1 MTSFYGSVNGGG
13 QGEIDTST
21 LMQKN
26 DPTFN
31 GTLTGPNAH
40 FTGTVQIPEPT
51 EDNHAATKA
60 YVDAALADVDLSE
73 VTTRMDAIET
83 AQDEL
88 AAQLDD
94 KVDAEN
100 PTFTGTATLNGKN
113 VATIDQIPN
122 VSDLPYLD
130 ENNPTYTGTLAGEN
144 AAFSGTVTVATP
156 TAEGEAANKGYVDS
170 AKTELEGDINTLQQ
184 TVNTINQQVT
194 NITSGTEELPYLK
207 NTGDSGTGVYDFT
220 GATVNAADP
229 TDNSNVA
236 TKHYVD
242 QKVASAGGTG
252 EVVSYTQGDG
262 ISISPENE
270 ISLSIDSAGANGLK
284 VGANGLGLDLATDTT
299 PGAMAASDKTA
310 IASNTTEITNIKNGT
325 TELPYLKET
334 NPTYEGTLIG
344 GDATFTGSVQISTP
358 DQDNE
363 AANKSYVDTAVA
375 ASNATIQQIQADVD
389 SIEDGTTELPYVKKS
404 GDTMA
409 GSLTIGTTTI
419 NEFGVIQTDKIVN
432 NGVTG
437 NGYGIDF
444 SSTPKIYNV
453 NTNDFVPLSVG
464 EPTATGHAA
473 TKKYVDDQIAAIDV
487 EPLTQ
492 RVEAAEGEIDA
503 LQSDVGAAETN
514 ITNIINGTTE
524 LPYVKKSG
532 DTVDGDYTFN
542 GKVNVNKPTE
552 NSNITNKEYV
562 DNTYNDISTLRN
574 LYADGEIIIFTE
586 EGKPL
591 NLKLYGYSWFKG
603 ANSYCNIS
611 KKEGE
616 TFQLAFHTGDED
628 KYIQLPDSLVLNGID
643 TRYMSDYDDQENAIY
658 NYKPIYFSAD
668 SNGEELDN
676 FEIIADEYDFST
688 GKYIKKIGVIDSYN
702 GEDLSKTVYTT
713 YSIQNHTSEIAQTGE
728 TVFYLLNEPV
738 ETDIPHEIMEAYNQL
753 QFHKG
758 NTSLQL
764 QGMMYSSIDFIYIP
778 IEITFKIDKTNPYNN
793 QFSTN
798 RYSESNT
805 LYVYGNP
812 DAVFMMP
819 DIYAENATIHD
830 FMVEDDI
837 YIYHNSRLSDY
848 RYRIEGKDPD
858 RGLKFTIQDDG
869 GRDDLITLEIADPV
883 YDNQAATKGYV
894 DEAVEAIDAGNEIDA
909 LQTEISNIKDGTA
922 ELPYIKNT
930 DDTVAK
936 GNPAIC
942 NDSTEWPLQGM
953 CVYGKSAQV
962 STTGANLIDV
972 VKFETSN
979 YNTKLDSEEY
989 SAIYDQLAKLK
1000 LDTQYRVSSYNY
1012 ENFQLGIEYDDADSS
1027 LFYIRKNN
1035 QTGSA
1040 KNASIKNI
1048 YFYAGPN
1055 DNSSRII
1062 KKIMLNEGSTPL
1074 PYEPYTGGKPSPS
1087 PEYPQEIY
1095 SAGDDGEIDVV
1106 ATGKNILNPDWIN
1119 DTNNNILFSCRGLKP
1134 GNYTISFVSTAD
1146 WWTDN
1151 ENNNT
1156 WFMKYYGEND
1166 EVEIGSTNIT
1176 FADAAINVRS
1186 HGNFTIPQ
1194 GTDKIRL
1201 NVYSSVT
1208 KASITDLM
1216 LNIGL
1221 AVLPYEPYQ
1230 SQSLTFQTLNGL
1242 PGIPVDS
1249 GGNFVD
1255 ADGQQWICNY
1265 RDWARGVDV
1274 KCVETI
1280 AGPEITYIN
1289 IGQDGGSWLTTGET
1303 IPFYVDYSQFNKP
1316 KSIANYGF
1324 CTYFTYNMDIVS
1336 YDNEGFF
1343 VKADINYFA
1352 FRLLKSRLVEY
1363 GYDDSDQVGTG
1374 PSAFLAWL
1382 NAHNDLQIFYA
1393 VSSIETPIPVD
1404 ELTAYKAL
1412 HTYDGTTIIS
1422 SSDSLAEI
1430 EFNYVSQNQANLPYI
1445 KNKGDVVSGEYDFTS
1460 ANIKVAEPTENNNV
1474 ATKNYVDEA
1483 INKFYHAQ
1491 VLAATSKETVD
1502 NLFASWWKTK
1512 WVEGVTTYNSML
1524 EDWFENVLYDDRVHG
1539 VKLPLW
1545 ETSHS
1550 QRGEFTDDSVGLT
1563 CEISTNDYAGRDDF
1577 AYLPQFWCVEVAV
1590 EKNADYTHTIYAC
1603 EFIDDINVVRAGGP
1617 DNGKHLV
1624 WVLQKNT
1631 YRREWEEEGYKY
1643 LKTRCTPAE
1652 GYTTWLQ
1659 GTDNSGRVYPYVGIP
1674 KYAAGIEEDGTI
1686 GSRAGLKPA
1695 IFESYDSGIQ
1705 KWRARGSQY
1714 TGGSYLT
1721 LKWQLD
1727 MIALKYASK
1736 GNSNGIEGCVNFN
1749 IQTPV
1754 LIAESNANRVIINQD
1769 QANNFIVGQYINI
1782 GSGDR
1787 LVSETNV
1794 LITNIETVNISETDY
1809 LALTFEGNPIETT
1822 TAQKVCSLLW
1832 PADLVTNNIQG
1843 NDGQAVKGQTVTGL
1857 IQKTEFLNGAYLI
1870 TSDEKWKWDASSNH
1884 EDGSRTFE
1892 CYICE
1897 NASNITTG
1905 NSFENYTLAA
1915 SINLPADYNNTN
1927 KYITDIVTTDKQIL
1941 FPKAVSNEAGSTTGY
1956 GDCMWIYFGD
1966 NAMRAPWHCGHL
1978 WNGSLAGLAQLA
1990 SNFGSSA
1997 SYWRGGVGAP
2007 GLAK

>member
-1 MTSFYGSVNGGG
+1 MTSFYGSVNGG
-13 QGEIDTST
+13 QGGGGGEGIDTST
-21 LMQKN
+21 LLQKN

-31 GTLTGPNAH
+31 GTITGPNAH

-73 VTTRMDAIET
+73 VTTRIDAIET
-83 AQDEL
+83 TQDEL

-100 PTFTGTATLNGKN
+100 PAFTGTATLNGKN
-113 VATIDQIPN
+113 IATIDQIPN

-130 ENNPTYTGTLAGEN
+130 ENNPTYTGTLTGEN

-156 TAEGEAANKGYVDS
+156 AAEGEAANKGYVDS
-170 AKTELEGDINTLQQ
+170 AKTELEGDISTLQQ

-229 TDNSNVA
+229 VDNSNVA

-242 QKVASAGGTG
+242 QKVASAGGAG
-252 EVVSYTQGDG
+252 EIVSYTQGDG

-284 VGANGLGLDLATDTT
+284 VGTNGLGLDLATSTT

-358 DQDNE
+358 DKDNE
-363 AANKSYVDTAVA
+363 AANKSYVDTALAEAKSYTDDAVSGI
-375 ASNATIQQIQADVD
+375 ASDETIQQIQTD
-389 SIEDGTTELPYVKKS
+389 IENIENGTTELPYIKNN
-404 GDTMA
+404 GDT
-409 GSLTIGTTTI
+409 
-419 NEFGVIQTDKIVN
+419 
-432 NGVTG
+432 VTG
-437 NGYGIDF
+437 N
-444 SSTPKIYNV
+444 YN
-453 NTNDFVPLSVG
+453 L
-464 EPTATGHAA
+464 TGAAVTIAAPAADNNPA
-473 TKKYVDDQIAAIDV
+473 TKKYVDDSISAIDV
-487 EPLTQ
+487 SEQISPLTE
-492 RVEAAEGEIDA
+492 RVTAAEGEIDT
-503 LQSDVGAAETN
+503 LQTN
-514 ITNIINGTTE
+514 VEEVDTSVTNIINGTTE
-524 LPYVKKSG
+524 LPYIKDNG
-532 DTVDGDYTFN
+532 DTVNGDYTFN

-552 NSNITNKEYV
+552 NSNVTNKEYV

-574 LYADGEIIIFTE
+574 LYAEGKIIIFTE

-591 NLKLYGYSWFKG
+591 NLKLYGYSWFNG
-603 ANSYCNIS
+603 VNSYCNIS

-616 TFQLAFHTGDED
+616 TFQLTFHTGDED

-643 TRYMSDYDDQENAIY
+643 TRYMSDYDDQENAIL

-738 ETDIPHEIMEAYNQL
+738 ETDIPQEIMGAYNQL

-764 QGMMYSSIDFIYIP
+764 QGMMYSSIDFIYTP
-778 IEITFKIDKTNPYNN
+778 IEITFKIDKTNPCNN
-793 QFSTN
+793 HFSAN
-798 RYSESNT
+798 RYDESNT
-805 LYVYGNP
+805 TYIYGNP

-830 FMVEDDI
+830 FFVEDDI

-848 RYRIEGKDPD
+848 RYRIEGKSSD

-869 GRDDLITLEIADPV
+869 GRDDLITLEIADPI

-894 DEAVEAIDAGNEIDA
+894 DEA
-909 LQTEISNIKDGTA
+909 
-922 ELPYIKNT
+922 
-930 DDTVAK
+930 
-936 GNPAIC
+936 
-942 NDSTEWPLQGM
+942 
-953 CVYGKSAQV
+953 
-962 STTGANLIDV
+962 
-972 VKFETSN
+972 
-979 YNTKLDSEEY
+979 
-989 SAIYDQLAKLK
+989 
-1000 LDTQYRVSSYNY
+1000 
-1012 ENFQLGIEYDDADSS
+1012 
-1027 LFYIRKNN
+1027 
-1035 QTGSA
+1035 
-1040 KNASIKNI
+1040 
-1048 YFYAGPN
+1048 
-1055 DNSSRII
+1055 
-1062 KKIMLNEGSTPL
+1062 
-1074 PYEPYTGGKPSPS
+1074 
-1087 PEYPQEIY
+1087 
-1095 SAGDDGEIDVV
+1095 
-1106 ATGKNILNPDWIN
+1106 
-1119 DTNNNILFSCRGLKP
+1119 
-1134 GNYTISFVSTAD
+1134 
-1146 WWTDN
+1146 
-1151 ENNNT
+1151 
-1156 WFMKYYGEND
+1156 
-1166 EVEIGSTNIT
+1166 
-1176 FADAAINVRS
+1176 
-1186 HGNFTIPQ
+1186 
-1194 GTDKIRL
+1194 
-1201 NVYSSVT
+1201 
-1208 KASITDLM
+1208 
-1216 LNIGL
+1216 
-1221 AVLPYEPYQ
+1221 
-1230 SQSLTFQTLNGL
+1230 
-1242 PGIPVDS
+1242 
-1249 GGNFVD
+1249 
-1255 ADGQQWICNY
+1255 
-1265 RDWARGVDV
+1265 
-1274 KCVETI
+1274 
-1280 AGPEITYIN
+1280 
-1289 IGQDGGSWLTTGET
+1289 
-1303 IPFYVDYSQFNKP
+1303 
-1316 KSIANYGF
+1316 
-1324 CTYFTYNMDIVS
+1324 
-1336 YDNEGFF
+1336 
-1343 VKADINYFA
+1343 
-1352 FRLLKSRLVEY
+1352 
-1363 GYDDSDQVGTG
+1363 
-1374 PSAFLAWL
+1374 
-1382 NAHNDLQIFYA
+1382 
-1393 VSSIETPIPVD
+1393 
-1404 ELTAYKAL
+1404 
-1412 HTYDGTTIIS
+1412 
-1422 SSDSLAEI
+1422 
-1430 EFNYVSQNQANLPYI
+1430 
-1445 KNKGDVVSGEYDFTS
+1445 
-1460 ANIKVAEPTENNNV
+1460 
-1474 ATKNYVDEA
+1474 
-1483 INKFYHAQ
+1483 INKFYHVQ
-1491 VLAATSKETVD
+1491 VLAATSKDQVD

-1512 WVEGVTTYNSML
+1512 WIEGVTTYNSML
-1524 EDWFENVLYDDRVHG
+1524 EDWFANVLYDDRVHG

-1550 QRGEFTDDSVGLT
+1550 QYGEFTDDSIGLT
-1563 CEISTNDYAGRDDF
+1563 CEVSTEDYAGRDDF

-1617 DNGKHLV
+1617 NDGKHLV

-1674 KYAAGIEEDGTI
+1674 KYAAGIESDGTI

-1736 GNSNGIEGCVNFN
+1736 GNSNGIEGCVGFN

-1754 LIAESNANRVIINQD
+1754 LVAESNANRVIINQD
-1769 QANNFIVGQYINI
+1769 QVNNFMVGQYINI

-1794 LITNIETVNISETDY
+1794 LITNIETVNISETNY

-1822 TAQKVCSLLW
+1822 TAQKVCSLAW
-1832 PADLVTNNIQG
+1832 PANLITNLIQG
-1843 NDGQAVKGQTVTGL
+1843 NDVQAIKGQTVTGL

-1897 NASNITTG
+1897 DASNITTG
-1905 NSFENYTLAA
+1905 NSLENYTLTA

-1927 KYITDIVTTDKQIL
+1927 KYITDIVTTDKQIV
-1941 FPKAVSNEAGSTTGY
+1941 FPKAISNEASSTTGY
-1956 GDCMWIYFGD
+1956 CDCMWIYFAD
-1966 NAMRAPWHCGHL
+1966 NAIRAPWHCG
-1978 WNGSLAGLAQLA
+1978 SLQHWSGAGLAQLA
-1990 SNFGSSA
+1990 SDLGSSI
-1997 SYWRGGVGAP
+1997 SYWHGGVSAP

>member
-1 MTSFYGSVNGGG
+1 MTSFYGSVNGG
-13 QGEIDTST
+13 QGGGGGEGIDTST
-21 LMQKN
+21 LLQKN

-31 GTLTGPNAH
+31 GTITGPNAH

-100 PTFTGTATLNGKN
+100 PAFTGTATLNGKN
-113 VATIDQIPN
+113 VATVDQIPN
-122 VSDLPYLD
+122 ISDLPYLD
-130 ENNPTYTGTLAGEN
+130 ENNPAYTGTLTGANATFSGVVSVPAPTQDGQAVNKQYVDQAIAGIQTEVDLSEIQADIAELQTGKLDKANPTYTGNLAGET
-144 AAFSGTVTVATP
+144 AAFSGSVTVATP
-156 TAEGEAANKGYVDS
+156 TAEGEAANKGYVDA
-170 AKTELEGDINTLQQ
+170 AKMELAGDINTLQQ
-184 TVNTINQQVT
+184 TVASQTETINTLNQQIT
-194 NITSGTEELPYLK
+194 NITSGTTELPYLK

-220 GATVNAADP
+220 GATINAADP
-229 TDNSNVA
+229 VDNSNVA

-242 QKVASAGGTG
+242 QKVASAGGAG

-284 VGANGLGLDLATDTT
+284 VGTNGLGLDLATSAT

-325 TELPYLKET
+325 TELPYVKNTGGTINGTLTVQDEHGSFVLESAVLTLTAKKGETTNTVLIGYGTSPEKVSISDTERYVTLSGADPEYPDNFATKRYVDQAVENAKDTELTETVKGIVNGTTELPYLKET

-344 GDATFTGSVQISTP
+344 VDATFTGSVQISTP

-363 AANKSYVDTAVA
+363 AANKSYVDTALAEAKSYTDDAVSGI
-375 ASNATIQQIQADVD
+375 ASDETIQQIQTD
-389 SIEDGTTELPYVKKS
+389 IENIENGTTELPYIK
-404 GDTMA
+404 
-409 GSLTIGTTTI
+409 
-419 NEFGVIQTDKIVN
+419 N
-432 NGVTG
+432 NGDIVTG
-437 NGYGIDF
+437 N
-444 SSTPKIYNV
+444 YN
-453 NTNDFVPLSVG
+453 L
-464 EPTATGHAA
+464 TGAAVTIAAPAADNNPA
-473 TKKYVDDQIAAIDV
+473 TKKYVDDSISAIDV
-487 EPLTQ
+487 STQ
-492 RVEAAEGEIDA
+492 IAPVTERVTTAEGEIDA
-503 LQSDVGAAETN
+503 LQTEVN
-514 ITNIINGTTE
+514 NVKNGTTE
-524 LPYVKKSG
+524 LPYIKDNG
-532 DTVDGDYTFN
+532 DTVNGDYTFN

-552 NSNITNKEYV
+552 NSNVTNKEYV

-591 NLKLYGYSWFKG
+591 NLKLYGYSWFNG
-603 ANSYCNIS
+603 VNSYCNIS

-643 TRYMSDYDDQENAIY
+643 TRYMSDYDDQENAIL

-738 ETDIPHEIMEAYNQL
+738 ETDIPQEIMGAYNQL

-764 QGMMYSSIDFIYIP
+764 QGMMYSSIDFIYTP
-778 IEITFKIDKTNPYNN
+778 IEITFKIDKTNPCNN
-793 QFSTN
+793 HFSAN
-798 RYSESNT
+798 RYDESNT
-805 LYVYGNP
+805 TYIYGNP

-830 FMVEDDI
+830 FFVEDDI

-848 RYRIEGKDPD
+848 RYRIEGKSSD

-894 DEAVEAIDAGNEIDA
+894 DEAIEAIDAGNEIDT
-909 LQTEISNIKDGTA
+909 LQTEVSNIKDGTL
-922 ELPYIKNT
+922 ELPYVKKSGDTMAGLLTLNQGLKNVNVFDPSYET
-930 DDTVAK
+930 NLSSNILSFKHGSIVQML
-936 GNPAIC
+936 G
-942 NDSTEWPLQGM
+942 LQG
-953 CVYGKSAQV
+953 
-962 STTGANLIDV
+962 N
-972 VKFETSN
+972 
-979 YNTKLDSEEY
+979 
-989 SAIYDQLAKLK
+989 KLK
-1000 LDTQYRVSSYNY
+1000 FTDSGAQNLVRVEVDTPV
-1012 ENFQLGIEYDDADSS
+1012 E
-1027 LFYIRKNN
+1027 
-1035 QTGSA
+1035 
-1040 KNASIKNI
+1040 
-1048 YFYAGPN
+1048 
-1055 DNSSRII
+1055 
-1062 KKIMLNEGSTPL
+1062 
-1074 PYEPYTGGKPSPS
+1074 
-1087 PEYPQEIY
+1087 
-1095 SAGDDGEIDVV
+1095 
-1106 ATGKNILNPDWIN
+1106 
-1119 DTNNNILFSCRGLKP
+1119 TN
-1134 GNYTISFVSTAD
+1134 
-1146 WWTDN
+1146 
-1151 ENNNT
+1151 
-1156 WFMKYYGEND
+1156 
-1166 EVEIGSTNIT
+1166 
-1176 FADAAINVRS
+1176 DAA
-1186 HGNFTIPQ
+1186 
-1194 GTDKIRL
+1194 
-1201 NVYSSVT
+1201 
-1208 KASITDLM
+1208 
-1216 LNIGL
+1216 
-1221 AVLPYEPYQ
+1221 
-1230 SQSLTFQTLNGL
+1230 
-1242 PGIPVDS
+1242 
-1249 GGNFVD
+1249 
-1255 ADGQQWICNY
+1255 
-1265 RDWARGVDV
+1265 
-1274 KCVETI
+1274 
-1280 AGPEITYIN
+1280 
-1289 IGQDGGSWLTTGET
+1289 
-1303 IPFYVDYSQFNKP
+1303 NK
-1316 KSIANYGF
+1316 K
-1324 CTYFTYNMDIVS
+1324 
-1336 YDNEGFF
+1336 
-1343 VKADINYFA
+1343 
-1352 FRLLKSRLVEY
+1352 
-1363 GYDDSDQVGTG
+1363 
-1374 PSAFLAWL
+1374 
-1382 NAHNDLQIFYA
+1382 
-1393 VSSIETPIPVD
+1393 
-1404 ELTAYKAL
+1404 
-1412 HTYDGTTIIS
+1412 
-1422 SSDSLAEI
+1422 
-1430 EFNYVSQNQANLPYI
+1430 
-1445 KNKGDVVSGEYDFTS
+1445 
-1460 ANIKVAEPTENNNV
+1460 
-1474 ATKNYVDEA
+1474 YVDET
-1483 INKFYHAQ
+1483 INKFYHVQ
-1491 VLAATSKETVD
+1491 VLTATSKDQVD

-1512 WVEGVTTYNSML
+1512 WIEGVTTYNSML
-1524 EDWFENVLYDDRVHG
+1524 EDWFANVLYDDRVHG

-1550 QRGEFTDDSVGLT
+1550 QYGEFTDDSIGLT
-1563 CEISTNDYAGRDDF
+1563 CEVSTEDYAGQDDF

-1590 EKNADYTHTIYAC
+1590 EKNADYTHTFYAC

-1617 DNGKHLV
+1617 NDGKHLV

-1643 LKTRCTPAE
+1643 IKTRCTPAE

-1659 GTDNSGRVYPYVGIP
+1659 GTDNRGRVYPYVGIP
-1674 KYAAGIEEDGTI
+1674 KYAAGIESDGTI

-1736 GNSNGIEGCVNFN
+1736 GNSNGIEGCVSFN

-1754 LIAESNANRVIINQD
+1754 LVAESNANRVIINQD
-1769 QANNFIVGQYINI
+1769 QANNFMVGQYINI

-1822 TAQKVCSLLW
+1822 TAQKVCSLPW
-1832 PADLVTNNIQG
+1832 TADITTNLIKG
-1843 NDGQAVKGQTVTGL
+1843 NDGQAIKGQTVTGL
-1857 IQKTEFLNGAYLI
+1857 IQKTEFLNGTYLI
-1870 TSDEKWKWDASSNH
+1870 TSDEKWKWDAASNH

-1897 NASNITTG
+1897 DASNITTG
-1905 NSFENYTLAA
+1905 NSLENYTLTA
-1915 SINLPADYNNTN
+1915 SINLPAEYNNTN
-1927 KYITDIVTTDKQIL
+1927 KYITDIVTTDKQIV

-1956 GDCMWIYFGD
+1956 CDCMLTVVWALLDLLNKKLSYF
-1966 NAMRAPWHCGHL
+1966 N
-1978 WNGSLAGLAQLA
+1978 NTKIIF
-1990 SNFGSSA
+1990 NI
-1997 SYWRGGVGAP
+1997 
-2007 GLAK
+2007 

>member
-1 MTSFYGSVNGGG
+1 MTSFYGSVNSGQGGG
-13 QGEIDTST
+13 GEGIDTST

-73 VTTRMDAIET
+73 ITTRMDAIET

-100 PTFTGTATLNGKN
+100 PAFTGTATLNGKN
-113 VATIDQIPN
+113 IATIDQIPN

-130 ENNPTYTGTLAGEN
+130 ENNPTYTGNLTGEN

-170 AKTELEGDINTLQQ
+170 AKTELEGDISTLQQ

-207 NTGDSGTGVYDFT
+207 NIGDSGTGVYDFT

-229 TDNSNVA
+229 VDNSNVA

-310 IASNTTEITNIKNGT
+310 IASNTTDITNIKNGT

-375 ASNATIQQIQADVD
+375 ASDETIQQIQTDID
-389 SIEDGTTELPYVKKS
+389 NIE
-404 GDTMA
+404 
-409 GSLTIGTTTI
+409 
-419 NEFGVIQTDKIVN
+419 
-432 NGVTG
+432 
-437 NGYGIDF
+437 
-444 SSTPKIYNV
+444 
-453 NTNDFVPLSVG
+453 
-464 EPTATGHAA
+464 
-473 TKKYVDDQIAAIDV
+473 
-487 EPLTQ
+487 
-492 RVEAAEGEIDA
+492 
-503 LQSDVGAAETN
+503 
-514 ITNIINGTTE
+514 NGTTD
-524 LPYVKKSG
+524 LPYIKDSG
-532 DTVDGDYTFN
+532 DTVTGSYDFTGATLNIAEPISNTNPATKSYVDTKIAGIGEGGEVVAYTN
-542 GKVNVNKPTE
+542 GNGITISAENVISVNVNTT
-552 NSNITNKEYV
+552 NSNGLGV
-562 DNTYNDISTLRN
+562 DIN
-574 LYADGEIIIFTE
+574 G
-586 EGKPL
+586 
-591 NLKLYGYSWFKG
+591 LKLDLASSTTAG
-603 ANSYCNIS
+603 AMSSTDKIKLDAVPTIETVESSIS
-611 KKEGE
+611 EAIN
-616 TFQLAFHTGDED
+616 TL
-628 KYIQLPDSLVLNGID
+628 GID
-643 TRYMSDYDDQENAIY
+643 EVKQDITSLETSIDNIPVVSVSET
-658 NYKPIYFSAD
+658 
-668 SNGEELDN
+668 NGS
-676 FEIIADEYDFST
+676 IKIDEVDT
-688 GKYIKKIGVIDSYN
+688 
-702 GEDLSKTVYTT
+702 TVYTHPVHTEAQEGFYKVAVDTQGHVTATTPITKEDITILGIPAQDTT
-713 YSIQNHTSEIAQTGE
+713 YTDATTTKSGLMSATDKIA
-728 TVFYLLNEPV
+728 LN
-738 ETDIPHEIMEAYNQL
+738 TA
-753 QFHKG
+753 
-758 NTSLQL
+758 
-764 QGMMYSSIDFIYIP
+764 
-778 IEITFKIDKTNPYNN
+778 
-793 QFSTN
+793 
-798 RYSESNT
+798 
-805 LYVYGNP
+805 
-812 DAVFMMP
+812 
-819 DIYAENATIHD
+819 
-830 FMVEDDI
+830 VEDIVDI
-837 YIYHNSRLSDY
+837 KEN
-848 RYRIEGKDPD
+848 
-858 RGLKFTIQDDG
+858 
-869 GRDDLITLEIADPV
+869 
-883 YDNQAATKGYV
+883 YV
-894 DEAVEAIDAGNEIDA
+894 
-909 LQTEISNIKDGTA
+909 SNGV
-922 ELPYIKNT
+922 NN
-930 DDTVAK
+930 VAK
-936 GNPAIC
+936 GNPAVC
-942 NDSTEWPLQGM
+942 EDSVEWPLLGLK
-953 CVYGKSAQV
+953 VFGKSTQV
-962 STTGANLIDV
+962 KTNGYQLFDSSSVKYGYRWSSTGLENVESNAEQYWASAPIPV
-972 VKFETSN
+972 V
-979 YNTKLDSEEY
+979 
-989 SAIYDQLAKLK
+989 AG
-1000 LDTQYRVSSYNY
+1000 SSYTVTKQNSY
-1012 ENFQLGIEYDDADSS
+1012 RNFYLDESKSVLEEIGAYQISAYPYTFTVPENAKFVVFTGKMNPEDEGAVPINP
-1027 LFYIRKNN
+1027 KNV
-1035 QTGSA
+1035 
-1040 KNASIKNI
+1040 
-1048 YFYAGPN
+1048 
-1055 DNSSRII
+1055 
-1062 KKIMLNEGSTPL
+1062 MLNSGSVAL
-1074 PYEPYTGGKPSPS
+1074 PFEPYTGGKPSPS
-1087 PEYPQEIY
+1087 PEYPQEIH

-1106 ATGKNILNPDWIN
+1106 ATGENILNPDWIDN
-1119 DTNNNILFSCRGLKP
+1119 VSNNTLFSCRGLKP

-1146 WWTDN
+1146 WWTNN

-1156 WFMKYYGEND
+1156 WFINYYDKND
-1166 EVEIGSTNIT
+1166 EEIDGADIT

-1208 KASITDLM
+1208 KASVTDLM

-1324 CTYFTYNMDIVS
+1324 CTYFTYNEGIVS
-1336 YDNEGFF
+1336 NDNEGFF
-1343 VKADINYFA
+1343 MQAGRSYFA

-1393 VSSIETPIPVD
+1393 VSFIEIPIPAD
-1404 ELTAYKAL
+1404 ELAAYRAL
-1412 HTYDGTTIIS
+1412 HTYDGTTVIS
-1422 SSDSLAEI
+1422 SPDSLAEI
-1430 EFNYVSQNQANLPYI
+1430 EFNYISQNQINLPYI
-1445 KNKGDVVSGEYDFTS
+1445 KNKGDIVSGEYDFTS
-1460 ANIKVAEPTENNNV
+1460 ANVKVAEPTENNNV

-1491 VLAATSKETVD
+1491 VLTATSKETVD

-1524 EDWFENVLYDDRVHG
+1524 EDWFANVLYDDRIHG

-1550 QRGEFTDDSVGLT
+1550 QKGEYTDDSVGLV
-1563 CEISTNDYAGRDDF
+1563 CQPSTADYTARDDF

-1603 EFIDDINVVRAGGP
+1603 EFIDDINIVRAGGP
-1617 DNGKHLV
+1617 NDGKHLV

-1705 KWRARGSQY
+1705 KWQARGSQY

-1782 GSGDR
+1782 GSGNR
-1787 LVSETNV
+1787 LASETNV

-1809 LALTFEGNPIETT
+1809 LALTFEGSPIETT
-1822 TAQKVCSLLW
+1822 TAQKVCSLAW
-1832 PADLVTNNIQG
+1832 PADLVTNHIQG
-1843 NDGQAVKGQTVTGL
+1843 NDGQAFKGQTVTGL
-1857 IQKTEFLNGAYLI
+1857 IQKTEFLNGAHLI
-1870 TSDEKWKWDASSNH
+1870 TSDEKWKWDAASDH

-1897 NASNITTG
+1897 DANNITTG

-1915 SINLPADYNNTN
+1915 SINLPADYNNSS

-1956 GDCMWIYFGD
+1956 GDCMQIYFAD
-1966 NAMRAPWHCGHL
+1966 NAMRAPWHCGYL
-1978 WNGSLAGLAQLA
+1978 WVGSGAGLAGLGSLG
-1990 SNFGSSA
+1990 GSSG
-1997 SYWRGGVGAP
+1997 SYWYGGVGAP

>member
-1 MTSFYGSVNGGG
+1 MTSFYGSVNGG
-13 QGEIDTST
+13 QGGGGEGIDTST
-21 LMQKN
+21 LLQKN
-26 DPTFN
+26 DPAFN

-73 VTTRMDAIET
+73 VTTRIDAIET

-100 PTFTGTATLNGKN
+100 PAFTGTATLNGKN

-144 AAFSGTVTVATP
+144 AAFSGTVTIATP
-156 TAEGEAANKGYVDS
+156 TAESEAVNKGYVDS

-220 GATVNAADP
+220 GATINAADP
-229 TDNSNVA
+229 VDNSNVA

-242 QKVASAGGTG
+242 QKVASAGGAG

-453 NTNDFVPLSVG
+453 NTNDFVPLSIG

-514 ITNIINGTTE
+514 ITNITNGTTE

-552 NSNITNKEYV
+552 NSNVTNKEYV

-688 GKYIKKIGVIDSYN
+688 GKYIKKIGVIESYN

-713 YSIQNHTSEIAQTGE
+713 YSIQNHTSKIAQTGE

-894 DEAVEAIDAGNEIDA
+894 DEAIEAIDVTAQLTPLTERVTTAESEIDT
-909 LQTEISNIKDGTA
+909 LQTEVSNIKDGTA
-922 ELPYIKNT
+922 ELPYVKKSGDTMTGLLTLNQGLKNVNVFDSSYET
-930 DDTVAK
+930 NLSFNILSFK
-936 GNPAIC
+936 H
-942 NDSTEWPLQGM
+942 DSTVEMLSMQG
-953 CVYGKSAQV
+953 
-962 STTGANLIDV
+962 N
-972 VKFETSN
+972 
-979 YNTKLDSEEY
+979 
-989 SAIYDQLAKLK
+989 KLK
-1000 LDTQYRVSSYNY
+1000 FTDSGAQNLVRV
-1012 ENFQLGIEYDDADSS
+1012 EVG
-1027 LFYIRKNN
+1027 
-1035 QTGSA
+1035 
-1040 KNASIKNI
+1040 
-1048 YFYAGPN
+1048 
-1055 DNSSRII
+1055 
-1062 KKIMLNEGSTPL
+1062 TPV
-1074 PYEPYTGGKPSPS
+1074 E
-1087 PEYPQEIY
+1087 
-1095 SAGDDGEIDVV
+1095 
-1106 ATGKNILNPDWIN
+1106 IN
-1119 DTNNNILFSCRGLKP
+1119 D
-1134 GNYTISFVSTAD
+1134 
-1146 WWTDN
+1146 
-1151 ENNNT
+1151 
-1156 WFMKYYGEND
+1156 
-1166 EVEIGSTNIT
+1166 
-1176 FADAAINVRS
+1176 AA
-1186 HGNFTIPQ
+1186 
-1194 GTDKIRL
+1194 
-1201 NVYSSVT
+1201 
-1208 KASITDLM
+1208 
-1216 LNIGL
+1216 
-1221 AVLPYEPYQ
+1221 
-1230 SQSLTFQTLNGL
+1230 
-1242 PGIPVDS
+1242 
-1249 GGNFVD
+1249 
-1255 ADGQQWICNY
+1255 
-1265 RDWARGVDV
+1265 
-1274 KCVETI
+1274 
-1280 AGPEITYIN
+1280 
-1289 IGQDGGSWLTTGET
+1289 
-1303 IPFYVDYSQFNKP
+1303 NK
-1316 KSIANYGF
+1316 K
-1324 CTYFTYNMDIVS
+1324 
-1336 YDNEGFF
+1336 
-1343 VKADINYFA
+1343 
-1352 FRLLKSRLVEY
+1352 
-1363 GYDDSDQVGTG
+1363 
-1374 PSAFLAWL
+1374 
-1382 NAHNDLQIFYA
+1382 
-1393 VSSIETPIPVD
+1393 
-1404 ELTAYKAL
+1404 
-1412 HTYDGTTIIS
+1412 
-1422 SSDSLAEI
+1422 
-1430 EFNYVSQNQANLPYI
+1430 
-1445 KNKGDVVSGEYDFTS
+1445 
-1460 ANIKVAEPTENNNV
+1460 
-1474 ATKNYVDEA
+1474 YVDEA

-1502 NLFASWWKTK
+1502 NLFASWWKIK

-1524 EDWFENVLYDDRVHG
+1524 EDWFENVLYDDRIHG

-1550 QRGEFTDDSVGLT
+1550 QKGEYTDDSVGLVCQT
-1563 CEISTNDYAGRDDF
+1563 STADYTARDDF

-1603 EFIDDINVVRAGGP
+1603 EFIDDINIVRAGGP
-1617 DNGKHLV
+1617 NDGKHLV

-1659 GTDNSGRVYPYVGIP
+1659 GTDNEGRVYPYVGIP

-1695 IFESYDSGIQ
+1695 IFEFYDSGIQ

-1769 QANNFIVGQYINI
+1769 QANNFTVGQYINI

-1794 LITNIETVNISETDY
+1794 LITNIETINISETDY

-1822 TAQKVCSLLW
+1822 TAQKVCSLAW
-1832 PADLVTNNIQG
+1832 PADLVTNLIQG
-1843 NDGQAVKGQTVTGL
+1843 NDGQAFKGQTVTGL

-1897 NASNITTG
+1897 DASNITTG

-1927 KYITDIVTTDKQIL
+1927 KYITDIVTTDKQIV

-1966 NAMRAPWHCGHL
+1966 NAMRAPWHCGDL
-1978 WNGSLAGLAQLA
+1978 QGGSAAGLAEL
-1990 SNFGSSA
+1990 SSSCGSSG
-1997 SYWRGGVGAP
+1997 SNWFSGVGAP

>member
-100 PTFTGTATLNGKN
+100 PAFTGTATLNGKN
-113 VATIDQIPN
+113 VATIDQIPDIN
-122 VSDLPYLD
+122 DLPYLD
-130 ENNPTYTGTLAGEN
+130 ENNPTYTGTLTGEN

-184 TVNTINQQVT
+184 TVNTVNQQVT

-242 QKVASAGGTG
+242 QKVASAGGAG

-404 GDTMA
+404 GDTMS

-444 SSTPKIYNV
+444 SGTPKIYNV
-453 NTNDFVPLSVG
+453 NTNDFVPLSIG

-503 LQSDVGAAETN
+503 LQSDVGEAETN

-552 NSNITNKEYV
+552 NANVTNKEYV

-611 KKEGE
+611 KKDGE
-616 TFQLAFHTGDED
+616 VFQLVFHTGDED

-643 TRYMSDYDDQENAIY
+643 TRYMSDYDDQENAIL

-830 FMVEDDI
+830 FRVEDDI

-894 DEAVEAIDAGNEIDA
+894 DEAIEAIDVGNEIDA

-942 NDSTEWPLQGM
+942 NDSAEWPLQGM

-962 STTGANLIDV
+962 STTGAQLFDKGIISSPTSSGSVDYYPIQVGDGNFTLSSDIPLVDNISNLFLLAGSVNTGAGTIENGVYLNSPRTVTAIDGFV
-972 VKFETSN
+972 TVGYRTLSQNPNDPLN
-979 YNTKLDSEEY
+979 YN
-989 SAIYDQLAKLK
+989 
-1000 LDTQYRVSSYNY
+1000 
-1012 ENFQLGIEYDDADSS
+1012 
-1027 LFYIRKNN
+1027 
-1035 QTGSA
+1035 
-1040 KNASIKNI
+1040 
-1048 YFYAGPN
+1048 
-1055 DNSSRII
+1055 
-1062 KKIMLNEGSTPL
+1062 IMLNAGSTPL

-1087 PEYPQEIY
+1087 PEYPQEIH
-1095 SAGDDGEIDVV
+1095 SAGDEGEIGVGV
-1106 ATGKNILNPDWIN
+1106 TGENILNPDWIN
-1119 DTNNNILFSCRGLKP
+1119 DTNDNILFSCRGLKP

-1146 WWTDN
+1146 WWTNNDN
-1151 ENNNT
+1151 NHT
-1156 WFMKYYGEND
+1156 WYIHYYGEND

-1201 NVYSSVT
+1201 NVYSGVT

-1255 ADGQQWICNY
+1255 ADGQEWICDY

-1274 KCVETI
+1274 KCVEII

-1343 VKADINYFA
+1343 VKAGINYFA

-1393 VSSIETPIPVD
+1393 VSSIETPIPSD
-1404 ELTAYKAL
+1404 ELAAYKAL

-1422 SSDSLAEI
+1422 STDSLAEI

-1445 KNKGDVVSGEYDFTS
+1445 KNKGDIVSGEYDFTS
-1460 ANIKVAEPTENNNV
+1460 ANVKVAEPTENNNV

-1524 EDWFENVLYDDRVHG
+1524 EDWFENVLYDDRIHG
-1539 VKLPLW
+1539 IKLPLW

-1550 QRGEFTDDSVGLT
+1550 QRGEFTDDSIGLT
-1563 CEISTNDYAGRDDF
+1563 CEISTDDYAGRDDF

-1617 DNGKHLV
+1617 NDGKHLV

-1769 QANNFIVGQYINI
+1769 QSNNFTVGQYINI

-1787 LVSETNV
+1787 LASETNV

-1809 LALTFEGNPIETT
+1809 LALTFEGSPIETT
-1822 TAQKVCSLLW
+1822 TAQKVCSLAW
-1832 PADLVTNNIQG
+1832 PADLITNHIQG
-1843 NDGQAVKGQTVTGL
+1843 NDGQVVTGQTVTGL
-1857 IQKTEFLNGAYLI
+1857 IQKTEFLNGAHLI
-1870 TSDEKWKWDASSNH
+1870 TSDEKWKWDAASNH

-1897 NASNITTG
+1897 DANNITTG

-1915 SINLPADYNNTN
+1915 SINLPADYHNSS
-1927 KYITDIVTTDKQIL
+1927 KYITDIVTTDKQIV

-1956 GDCMWIYFGD
+1956 CDCMWIYFVD

-1978 WNGSLAGLAQLA
+1978 WGGSIAGLAQLA
-1990 SNFGSSA
+1990 SARGSSD
-1997 SYWRGGVGAP
+1997 SYWNGGVGAP
-2007 GLAK
+2007 GLAR